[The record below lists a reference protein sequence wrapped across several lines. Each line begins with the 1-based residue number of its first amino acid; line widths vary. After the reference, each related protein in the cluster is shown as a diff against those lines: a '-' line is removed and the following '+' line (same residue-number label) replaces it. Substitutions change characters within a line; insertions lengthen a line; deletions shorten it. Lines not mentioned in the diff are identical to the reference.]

1 MSVVMPRA
9 AGTPIHQHAADNLR
23 FIRDT
28 MARAGRFAAVP
39 GWGGAAM
46 GFTALVTAAFAG
58 PPADGTRWLGWWLA
72 DAVIAILIG
81 SVAMARKARRLD
93 STLTTGASL
102 QFARVFLP
110 VVSAGAILT
119 AVFVANGLTPRLP
132 GCWLVTYG
140 AAVAAAGAL
149 AVGPVARIGFVIL
162 AIGVLAFAS
171 PAGWGNVYMA
181 LGFGVTQ
188 IVGGI
193 AIGRAHHG

>member
-1 MSVVMPRA
+1 MFVVMPRA

-46 GFTALVTAAFAG
+46 GVTALFTAAVAG
-58 PPADGTRWLGWWLA
+58 PPAAGTPWLAWWLA
-72 DAVIAILIG
+72 DALVAIAIG

-93 STLTTGASL
+93 SALTTGASL

-110 VVSAGAILT
+110 VLGAGAILT
-119 AVFVANGLTPRLP
+119 VVFVTQGLTPRLP

-140 AAVAAAGAL
+140 AAVASAGAL
-149 AVGPVARIGFVIL
+149 AVGPVARIGLVIL

-171 PAGWGNVYMA
+171 PAAWGNAYMA
-181 LGFGVTQ
+181 LGFGAAQ